1 VATSIGIRVG
11 KKTLLLGALLAV
23 TAVASGT
30 EGNTQASQDGAQSA
44 VWTPKELTFVYQ
56 GFTSKYSCDGLRDK
70 MYTLLLQLGARKQ
83 DLKVTSYGCINFD
96 RPDPFPGV
104 RVRMSVLQPAS
115 ASGTSTGSAGSAAPA
130 ASPAGKS
137 SAAGG
142 TAAPSEPVVAHW
154 KSVELQPDR
163 VDFTTGSGSCELMEQ
178 VHTKVLPLFA
188 TRNVD
193 FRSNCIPH
201 QATPGGTSLRLEV
214 LKADAQ
220 KPAETPPA
228 GQ

>member
-1 VATSIGIRVG
+1 MA
-11 KKTLLLGALLAV
+11 A
-23 TAVASGT
+23 TAVAAVAAGSALAAAAEGT
-30 EGNTQASQDGAQSA
+30 RQGSEDEAQSA
-44 VWTPKELTFVYQ
+44 VWTAKELTFVYQ

-83 DLKVTSYGCINFD
+83 DLKVNEYGCINFS

-104 RVRMSVLQPAS
+104 KVRMSVLQPVSGAS
-115 ASGTSTGSAGSAAPA
+115 NTAGS
-130 ASPAGKS
+130 KS
-137 SAAGG
+137 NDKSADRSGDQSG
-142 TAAPSEPVVAHW
+142 EPVPAHW

-178 VHTKVLPLFA
+178 VHSKVLPLFA

-193 FRSNCIPH
+193 FRSTCIPH

-214 LKADAQ
+214 LQPDVQ
-220 KPAETPPA
+220 KPAGTPPA

>member
-1 VATSIGIRVG
+1 MRILAGRQVA
-11 KKTLLLGALLAV
+11 KAAMLLGALLAA
-23 TAVASGT
+23 TAGVAGAEGT
-30 EGNTQASQDGAQSA
+30 AQGSQDGAQSA

-70 MYTLLLQLGARKQ
+70 MYALLLQLGARKQ
-83 DLKVTSYGCINFD
+83 DLKVTEYGCINFD

-104 RVRMSVLQPAS
+104 RIRMSVLQPAS
-115 ASGTSTGSAGSAAPA
+115 GTSGSAGD
-130 ASPAGKS
+130 KS
-137 SAAGG
+137 
-142 TAAPSEPVVAHW
+142 SEPVPVHW

-178 VHTKVLPLFA
+178 VHSKVLPLFA

-193 FRSNCIPH
+193 FRSTCIPH

-214 LKADAQ
+214 LQADAQ
-220 KPAETPPA
+220 KPAGTPPA